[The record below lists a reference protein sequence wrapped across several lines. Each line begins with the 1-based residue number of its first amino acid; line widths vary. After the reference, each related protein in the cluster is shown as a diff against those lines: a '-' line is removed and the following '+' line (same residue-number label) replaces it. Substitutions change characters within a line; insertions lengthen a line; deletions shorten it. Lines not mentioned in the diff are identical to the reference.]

1 MTSQEEYDAYTAY
14 LIPSSEAGSD
24 YEQLPSQA
32 QEIAQTED
40 RRRHRMEEE
49 LNSPKRATPRSSAV
63 QSRDRTSI
71 AFQPGGALDS
81 QTDSQQYISNLL
93 DSQDIG
99 ADVFESQPVSPKHE
113 SSEEELTYD
122 ELYTR
127 CLRAE
132 ENLDRAL
139 YDLRDARDAFQAQ
152 RLEIVTLRQALKTSV
167 ASLKQVSELIISRT
181 EEMEALV

>member
-1 MTSQEEYDAYTAY
+1 MCLSLNPYHQVSDSFLLSLLLTEK
-14 LIPSSEAGSD
+14 SE
-24 YEQLPSQA
+24 
-32 QEIAQTED
+32 
-40 RRRHRMEEE
+40 
-49 LNSPKRATPRSSAV
+49 
-63 QSRDRTSI
+63 
-71 AFQPGGALDS
+71 
-81 QTDSQQYISNLL
+81 
-93 DSQDIG
+93 
-99 ADVFESQPVSPKHE
+99 HE
-113 SSEEELTYD
+113 SSEEQLTYD

-167 ASLKQVSELIISRT
+167 ASLKQASELIISRT